1 MDARNLWRPTTRRVQ
16 RGRGLILQPPP
27 RPSTDVRLSRFTNLL
42 DTIAEG
48 ERALDAAHR
57 AVEQGNPAE
66 AEKGLSTFLTNSR
79 PVLEHAE
86 DLPVDYVDL
95 LGQTA
100 ARALVARAAAWI
112 EHSFD
117 SEQTAEALRAAARA
131 DVAEAPRTAAGV
143 AGRED
148 SADAGAAAERAGVGA
163 GVNGSLN
170 RAGRRGHTGPE
181 GCGQA

>member
-1 MDARNLWRPTTRRVQ
+1 MQRIAPSNRATRR
-16 RGRGLILQPPP
+16 
-27 RPSTDVRLSRFTNLL
+27 
-42 DTIAEG
+42 
-48 ERALDAAHR
+48 
-57 AVEQGNPAE
+57 E
-66 AEKGLSTFLTNSR
+66 AEKELSTFLTNSR

-86 DLPVDYVDL
+86 DLPADYVDL

-131 DVAEAPRTAAGV
+131 DVAEATELPPAWLDAKD
-143 AGRED
+143 AD
-148 SADAGAAAERAGVGA
+148 DAGAAAEGAGVGA

-170 RAGRRGHTGPE
+170 RAGAEVTPVREDADKLKKPSATPPE
-181 GCGQA
+181 RLWPLSFNSSSTSARTSARARCSPGG